1 MDSFQR
7 KRPASDERTLFQ
19 NRVGLKLVSSVG
31 KGLNKMSD
39 ESVLQGKT
47 AEVEGYCAENI
58 SYDEPEFVDL
68 PSIIINVPDFER

>member
-19 NRVGLKLVSSVG
+19 NRVGSKLVSSVG

-47 AEVEGYCAENI
+47 AEIEGYREENI
-58 SYDEPEFVDL
+58 SYNESNIVDL
-68 PSIIINVPDFER
+68 PSIIINAPDFNR

>member
-47 AEVEGYCAENI
+47 AEKGGYCAENI
-58 SYDEPEFVDL
+58 SNDEPEFVDL
-68 PSIIINVPDFER
+68 PSIIINAPDFER